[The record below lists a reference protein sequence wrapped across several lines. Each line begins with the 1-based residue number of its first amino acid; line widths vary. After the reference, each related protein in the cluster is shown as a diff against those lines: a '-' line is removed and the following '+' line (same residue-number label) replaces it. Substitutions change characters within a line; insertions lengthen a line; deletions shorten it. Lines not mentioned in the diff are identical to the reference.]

1 MQHSVKI
8 KWVSETI
15 GTPIFHPEAAS
26 EPARFTGR
34 DVFWGTLLTDLNGDS
49 ELGLFRVA
57 DGSTDEEKAL
67 EEITCEAYREL
78 LRFCVD
84 EWLESGFS
92 SDRALEE
99 PIKRRLS
106 RLDKMQNHFC
116 DTEARRLMQRWLD
129 THPRRVCVDPTGEL
143 YFEEREAEERN
154 SWSADERAK
163 YAAGR
168 TLISLMSDRRKWTLS
183 KCAQCDDYYLREKP
197 REYYNRQTYCASCRG
212 RATAMRRMKE
222 KRKAESDKVMHS
234 AIDAFT
240 EWSKLKKSTR
250 EIKFKG
256 DLRAFIAGKIQ
267 RFGKTRTWVSRNFA
281 EIEKKARNRNDL

>member
-1 MQHSVKI
+1 MQHLIKI
-8 KWVSETI
+8 EWVSETL
-15 GTPIFHPEAAS
+15 GTPILHPDADS
-26 EPARFTGR
+26 EPVRFTGR
-34 DVFWGTLLTDLNGDS
+34 DISWGTLLADLNGDS

-67 EEITCEAYREL
+67 KEITCKAYREL

-92 SDRALEE
+92 RDRALEE

-106 RLDKMQNHFC
+106 RLDEMQNRFC
-116 DTEARRLMQRWLD
+116 DTEASRLMQLWLD
-129 THPRRVCVDPTGEL
+129 THPRRVCVYPTGEL
-143 YFEEREAEERN
+143 YFEERKTEERD

-163 YAAGR
+163 DAAGR

-183 KCAQCDDYYLREKP
+183 KCALCGEYYVREKP
-197 REYYNRQTYCASCRG
+197 REYYKRQTYCASCRG

-222 KRKAESDKVMHS
+222 KRQVESDQLMRS

-240 EWSKLKKSTR
+240 EWSKLKESTR
-250 EIKFKG
+250 KIKFKG
-256 DLRAFIAGKIQ
+256 DPRAFIAGKIQ
-267 RFGKTRTWVSRNFA
+267 RFGRTRTWVSRNFA
-281 EIEKKARNRNDL
+281 EIEKKSEELK